1 METNPYIKVAAPDSA
16 ETMNTQTHTHPQ
28 PIISFSILWQRCLE
42 LARQGRQE
50 ELRAMLQRHGVE
62 KLTELPKEK
71 YEEVLMEVEK
81 W

>member
-1 METNPYIKVAAPDSA
+1 METNPDTKTALSQDTVPT
-16 ETMNTQTHTHPQ
+16 ETQTNPQ

-50 ELRAMLQRHGVE
+50 ELRAMLQRHGVG
-62 KLTELPKEK
+62 KFTELPKDK
-71 YEEVLMEVEK
+71 YREVLTEVEK